1 MRKPT
6 RCAGRGPH
14 RIWLDRK
21 MHHDDL
27 PPLVP
32 AEGSRARFVG
42 GGAETGEE
50 VEAATAALAA
60 ARVTEEAAA
69 AGGGGGSSAGGCGV
83 GGKKKGGGGK
93 KKKGKKKGSGKQ
105 QGQQGRQAGGG
116 QPPVLPV
123 GVGHT
128 VELRDMPSG
137 AVPDLNGT
145 HGVVTAGPDADTGC
159 FTVLCARDS
168 TERMLGPANVERY
181 APSLA
186 AAAAAAAAGG
196 GGAAAALGVEELE
209 SVALRV
215 ARATAEIQE
224 CYARHATQQERLAN
238 CEAMAGTAK
247 TRTGALLV
255 WKTRKAAVDAMQA
268 ELDRINVLLKE
279 CPEAGHA
286 SNAGVLQDRLRDAV
300 LRE

>member
-1 MRKPT
+1 MQQ
-6 RCAGRGPH
+6 
-14 RIWLDRK
+14 
-21 MHHDDL
+21 DDL

-42 GGAETGEE
+42 GSAEAAEE
-50 VEAATAALAA
+50 VEAAAAALAA

-69 AGGGGGSSAGGCGV
+69 AGGGGGSSAGGCGG

-116 QPPVLPV
+116 QSPVLPV

-128 VELRDMPSG
+128 VELRGMPSG

-181 APSLA
+181 APSLV
-186 AAAAAAAAGG
+186 AAAAGG

-209 SVALRV
+209 SVAQRV

-286 SNAGVLQDRLRDAV
+286 SNAGVLQARLRDAV